1 MRAALTC
8 CIGAKFP
15 IGMQS
20 RRSFLQQFFK
30 RSFDVL
36 VATSALVVLSPF
48 LLMVALAVRLSMGS
62 PIFFRQPRPGRNDAV
77 FEIVKFRTMSE
88 LIAEKSCVDDSTDTV
103 RVSRLGAILRR
114 TSIDELPELVNI
126 VRGDMSIVGPRPLL
140 VAYLDRYTDDQ
151 RRRHDVRPG
160 LTGLAQV
167 SGRNATTWDARLNLD
182 VWYVDHQSFGLDL
195 RIIARTIGMVLTG
208 RGVNAGPGITMTQF
222 DGSKT
227 QTERHR

>member
-1 MRAALTC
+1 
-8 CIGAKFP
+8 
-15 IGMQS
+15 MQS

-88 LIAEKSCVDDSTDTV
+88 PIGEKSSVDDSTDTV

-227 QTERHR
+227 PTERHR

>member
-1 MRAALTC
+1 
-8 CIGAKFP
+8 
-15 IGMQS
+15 MQS

-88 LIAEKSCVDDSTDTV
+88 LIAEKSSVDDSTDTV

-227 QTERHR
+227 QTERQR

>member
-1 MRAALTC
+1 
-8 CIGAKFP
+8 
-15 IGMQS
+15 MQS

-88 LIAEKSCVDDSTDTV
+88 PIGEKSSVDDSTDTV